1 MMGSS
6 RRARPR
12 RAIVAGLGL
21 LVIFGCGGDGL
32 GKRYTVSGR
41 VTYKGAPLPSGTIT
55 FLPEDS
61 KARPAA
67 GTITDGN
74 YTLTTLS
81 PDDGAFPGKYQ
92 VTVVS
97 KDVDSSAI
105 NTAPNSLNRLKK
117 VAAVNLTAKS
127 RVPAKYEL
135 PTTSGLAREVLP
147 QPNKFDF
154 DLAD

>member
-1 MMGSS
+1 MMPSS
-6 RRARPR
+6 GQARPR

-21 LVIFGCGGDGL
+21 MVIFGCGSDGL
-32 GKRYTVSGR
+32 GKRYTVTGK
-41 VTYKGAPLPSGTIT
+41 VTCKGVALPSGTIT
-55 FLPEDS
+55 FVPEDS
-61 KARPAA
+61 QAKTAV

-81 PDDGAFPGKYQ
+81 PGDGAFPGKYQ

-97 KDVDSSAI
+97 KDVDSSAVS
-105 NTAPNSLNRLKK
+105 TAPNSLNRLKK

-135 PTTSGLAREVLP
+135 PTTSGLVREVLP
-147 QPNKFDF
+147 KPNSFDF
-154 DLAD
+154 DLTD

>member
-1 MMGSS
+1 MMRSS
-6 RRARPR
+6 RRARPG

-32 GKRYTVSGR
+32 GKRYPVSGR
-41 VTYKGAPLPSGTIT
+41 VTYKGAALPSGTIT

-61 KARPAA
+61 KAKPAV

-74 YTLTTLS
+74 YSLTTLS
-81 PDDGAFPGKYQ
+81 PGDGAFPGKYQ

-97 KDVDSSAI
+97 KDVDSSAV

-117 VAAVNLTAKS
+117 VAAVNLTAKN

-135 PTTSGLAREVLP
+135 PTTSGLVREVLP

-154 DLAD
+154 DLTD

>member
-1 MMGSS
+1 
-6 RRARPR
+6 
-12 RAIVAGLGL
+12 L
-21 LVIFGCGGDGL
+21 LVIFGCGSDGL

-41 VTYKGAPLPSGTIT
+41 VTYKGAAIPSGTIT

-61 KARPAA
+61 RAKAAA
-67 GTITDGN
+67 GTITDGS
-74 YTLTTLS
+74 YSLTTLT
-81 PDDGAFPGKYQ
+81 PGDGAFPGKYQ

-97 KDVDSSAI
+97 RDVDSSAV
-105 NTAPNSLNRLKK
+105 NAAPNSLNRLKK

-135 PTTSGLAREVLP
+135 ATTSGLVCEVLP
-147 QPNKFDF
+147 QANRVDF